1 MAESIVRAEIANL
14 GINEVISQRKKVRD
28 GITHA
33 MQEILSGWGIWLETV
48 EITEV
53 KILSNSLF
61 NNLQQPFRSETRQI
75 AEKIRIDT
83 ENDLQEKRVMTQ
95 FKLNKIRNEKDT
107 EIAIERSRQKLKQE
121 EAEQKILDQ
130 REEIKRRNIEMKKKT
145 AILQSQMDQ

>member
-1 MAESIVRAEIANL
+1 M
-14 GINEVISQRKKVRD
+14 G
-28 GITHA
+28 
-33 MQEILSGWGIWLETV
+33 TV

-53 KILSNSLF
+53 KILSNSMF
-61 NNLQQPFRSETRQI
+61 NNLQQPFRSETRQV

-107 EIAIERSRQKLKQE
+107 EIQIERSRQKLKQE

-130 REEIKRRNIEMKKKT
+130 REEIKRRNIEMRQKT
-145 AILQSQMDQ
+145 QILQ